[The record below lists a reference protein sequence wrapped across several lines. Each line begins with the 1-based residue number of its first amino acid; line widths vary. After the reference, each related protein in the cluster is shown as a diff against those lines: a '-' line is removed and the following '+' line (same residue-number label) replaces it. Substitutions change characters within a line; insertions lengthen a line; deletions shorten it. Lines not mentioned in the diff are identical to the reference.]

1 MAQSPTQTPRM
12 TMFRLPDWPSRVLAI
27 VGFALLL
34 YGAENL
40 LEWHVGR
47 AILSELP
54 FLPHRLHYDTAWAF
68 ALCGVALFAVAAGA
82 GLCATTCALAA
93 MAIGVA
99 RWLQHLFPAL
109 DIPIHPL
116 LGNPWLPHLEFD
128 DVSPPS
134 ALGLVLGGGI
144 LLALKLPPYSAV
156 RSVIAAMLAFS
167 LTALAAFLL
176 VGPQSSGPFLYGW
189 LQLDNNDAANA
200 VGFVLL
206 AGAALFFIFFGRGPE
221 ATAARNWASLAVW
234 LAVLL
239 ASVGLWQALR
249 LQQTREAMA
258 RTQFVAAAVRMELTG
273 KLQDRIRALQR
284 SAERGASARMP
295 GERVRAE
302 APQLLKDAPEF
313 RALAWAD
320 PGSTV
325 RWAVPD
331 GSYPVGNNLLA
342 DPRRKS
348 AAAVVQDE
356 RGPAITESLEILAG
370 QRGFEIYMPIHREDE
385 FRGLLIGVVLHAGW
399 LESLLADRFAQYSI
413 ALEEGGQ
420 LIGQARLRE
429 RAAGSK
435 WRHRQDL
442 TFQNAGWLLEVTPTQ
457 ATVDAAATVLP
468 QVTLGMGIVLATLLA
483 FTMFLF
489 QTAVRRARDAAE
501 ANRLLALD
509 IEARKQAERALRE
522 SEQELRT
529 SRERMRSFS
538 WYLQTAREEEKTR
551 IARDLH
557 DELGATL
564 TALRMDSS
572 WLSRRMADSDEA
584 AAKKSRSV
592 VQLADSA
599 IQFIRRTITE
609 LRPSILDNLGLVAAL
624 RWQAKEFQ
632 ERTGIVVTVDA
643 AQDDAVADKA
653 QAVVFFRIFQEALTN
668 VLKHAK
674 AKRVTVRLAATAN
687 GHFLEVTDDGAGMA
701 EGWALKE
708 TSHGILGMQERARE
722 FNGDLVIA
730 SAAGQ
735 GTTVKVT
742 LPRTTPAALA
752 QEVSS

>member
-1 MAQSPTQTPRM
+1 MS
-12 TMFRLPDWPSRVLAI
+12 RLPDWPSRVLAM

-34 YGAENL
+34 YGAGNL
-40 LEWHVGR
+40 LEWHAGT
-47 AILSELP
+47 ALLPELP
-54 FLPHRLHYDTAWAF
+54 FLSFRLHYDTAWAF
-68 ALCGVALFAVAAGA
+68 ALCGLALFAVVAGA
-82 GLCATTCALAA
+82 GLGAMICALGA
-93 MAIGVA
+93 MAIGMA
-99 RWLQHLFPAL
+99 RWLQQLFPAL

-116 LGNPWLPHLEFD
+116 LRNPWLPQLKFD
-128 DVSPPS
+128 DISPPS
-134 ALGLVLGGGI
+134 ALGLVLGAGI
-144 LLALKLPPYSAV
+144 LLALKQPPYSAV

-167 LTALAAFLL
+167 LAALAAFLL
-176 VGPQSSGPFLYGW
+176 LGSQSSGPFLYGW
-189 LQLDNNDAANA
+189 LQLDSNDAANA
-200 VGFVLL
+200 VGFMLL
-206 AGAALFFIFFGRGPE
+206 TGAALFFILFGRGPE
-221 ATAARNWASLAVW
+221 ATAARKWASLAVW

-239 ASVGLWQALR
+239 ASVALWQALR
-249 LQQTREAMA
+249 LQQTRETLA
-258 RTQFVAAAVRMELTG
+258 RTEFVAAAVRTELTG
-273 KLQDRIRALQR
+273 KLQDRIRSLQR
-284 SAERGASARMP
+284 SAERGASARVP
-295 GERVRAE
+295 GERIRAE
-302 APQLLKDAPEF
+302 APQLLNDIPEF
-313 RALAWAD
+313 RTLAWAD
-320 PGSTV
+320 PGLTV
-325 RWAVPD
+325 RWAVPA
-331 GSYPVGNNLLA
+331 GSYPIGNNLLA
-342 DPRRKS
+342 DSRRKP
-348 AAAVVQDE
+348 AAASVQNE
-356 RGPAITESLEILAG
+356 GGPAITGPLEILAG
-370 QRGFEIYMPIHREDE
+370 QRGFEIYMPAYRKNE
-385 FRGLLIGVVLHAGW
+385 FHGLLIGVVMHTGW
-399 LESLLADRFAQYSI
+399 LESLLADRFPQYSI

-420 LIGQARLRE
+420 VIGQVRLRE
-429 RAAGSK
+429 RASGSK

-442 TFQNAGWLLEVTPTQ
+442 SVLNAGWVLEVTPTQ

-468 QVTLGMGIVLATLLA
+468 QVTLVMGIVLATLLA

-489 QTAVRRARDAAE
+489 QAALRRARDAAE
-501 ANRLLALD
+501 ANCQLALD
-509 IEARKQAERALRE
+509 IDARKQAERALRE

-572 WLSRRMADSDEA
+572 WLSRRMAGGDDA

-643 AQDDAVADKA
+643 VEDDAVADKA

-674 AKRVTVRLAATAN
+674 ARQVTVRFAATAD

-722 FNGDLVIA
+722 LNGDLVIA

>member
-1 MAQSPTQTPRM
+1 
-12 TMFRLPDWPSRVLAI
+12 MFRLPDWPSRVLAI
-27 VGFALLL
+27 AGFALVLF
-34 YGAENL
+34 GAGNL
-40 LEWHVGR
+40 LEWHAGI
-47 AILSELP
+47 AILSKLP
-54 FLPHRLHYDTAWAF
+54 LPYPLHYDTAWAF
-68 ALCGVALFAVAAGA
+68 ALCGLALFAFVAGA
-82 GLCATTCALAA
+82 RPGAMMCALAA
-93 MAIGVA
+93 MAIGIA
-99 RWLQHLFPAL
+99 RWLQQLFPTL

-116 LGNPWLPHLEFD
+116 LGGPWLPDLKFD
-128 DVSPPS
+128 DISPPS
-134 ALGLVLGGGI
+134 ALGLVLGAGI
-144 LLALKLPPYSAV
+144 LLALKQAPYSAV

-167 LTALAAFLL
+167 LAALAGFLL
-176 VGPQSSGPFLYGW
+176 LGSQSSGPFLYGW
-189 LQLDNNDAANA
+189 LQLDSNDANNA
-200 VGFVLL
+200 VGFMLL
-206 AGAALFFIFFGRGPE
+206 AGAALFFIFFGRVPE
-221 ATAARNWASLAVW
+221 ATAARKWASLAVW

-239 ASVGLWQALR
+239 ASVALWQALR
-249 LQQTREAMA
+249 LQQAREMQA
-258 RTQFVAAAVRMELTG
+258 RTEFVAGAVRMELTG
-273 KLQDRIRALQR
+273 KLQDRIRRLQR

-295 GERVRAE
+295 SEQIRAE
-302 APQLLKDAPEF
+302 APQLLNDVPEF
-313 RALAWAD
+313 RALAWAN
-320 PGSTV
+320 PGLTV

-331 GSYPVGNNLLA
+331 GSYPVGNELLS

-348 AAAVVQDE
+348 AVASARNE
-356 RGPAITESLEILAG
+356 GAPAITGPLEILDG
-370 QRGFEIYMPIHREDE
+370 QRGFEIHMPVYRENK
-385 FRGLLIGVVLHAGW
+385 FHGLLIGVVMHAGW

-420 LIGQARLRE
+420 LIGQVRLRE
-429 RAAGSK
+429 RASGSK

-442 TFQNAGWLLEVTPTQ
+442 SVLNTGWVLEVTPTQ

-468 QVTLGMGIVLATLLA
+468 QVTLAMGIVLATLLA

-489 QTAVRRARDAAE
+489 QVTLRRARDAAE

-509 IEARKQAERALRE
+509 NDARKRAEQALRE
-522 SEQELRT
+522 SEQELRI
-529 SRERMRSFS
+529 SRARMQSFS
-538 WYLQTAREEEKTR
+538 WYLQAAREEEKTR

-572 WLSRRMADSDEA
+572 WLSRHMTGGDEA

-643 AQDDAVADKA
+643 VQDDAVVDKA
-653 QAVVFFRIFQEALTN
+653 RAVVFFRIFQEALTN

-674 AKRVTVRLAATAN
+674 AKRVTVRFADTAD
-687 GHFLEVTDDGAGMA
+687 GDVLEVADDGAGMA

-722 FNGDLVIA
+722 LNGDLVIT
-730 SAAGQ
+730 SSAGQ

-742 LPRTTPAALA
+742 LPAPTPVALA
-752 QEVSS
+752 QEVSR